1 MKRLT
6 AVVIALLLFVSVM
19 LPAQATTSCDCGK
32 TPLVVVGGMNGNPLI
47 IDKGTP
53 NERQIWAPPIDAG
66 QVALTAARGIGA
78 GLINRDWNAL
88 GDAIVPLA
96 NELLEPAACDADGNS
111 KYNIYTETYPESMV
125 HYPAQASGGYSEGG
139 LIHTACDKLGTDHT
153 YFFNYDW
160 RLDPLEN
167 VKDLR
172 ALVNKAK
179 AETGH
184 AKVDFA
190 VCSMGANQ
198 ALAYLAVYG
207 HDDIEN
213 CVFLS
218 SVFGGSL
225 VASELFNKQVVLDN
239 VAVQNYLRQS
249 VNSPQAAATAVDLL
263 LQVLDATGALDALLN
278 FTQDGLNELL
288 DRAFREV
295 LVDNFC
301 TMPGVWA
308 LIREDVFESARDDL
322 LDPVKHAVLL
332 ERINDFHF
340 TVRRQRE
347 TLIRDAMNDGVIV
360 TFTSHYNRS
369 SIPVFPSAPY
379 QGDGLVE
386 VPGTSAGAT
395 SAVIG
400 RQFPEGYT
408 QAVDFGG
415 INYISPDNAI
425 DASTSMFPDLVW
437 FFRDVPHVACP
448 YGSEYNEFVFKLLEA
463 KTQPTVTTLEGYA
476 QFMATDDGGYTLYAL
491 DESTVVPAKEQP
503 ADATEDEEITASEP
517 AQRDDPT
524 DEETA
529 VTQEGED
536 DAQLDASDEK
546 QVPNPKTGA
555 GYPLLPLATL
565 ATAGLLLFFGVLS
578 TKRTPTRQK
587 RESD

>member
-19 LPAQATTSCDCGK
+19 LPAQAATSCDCGK

-47 IDKGTP
+47 IDKDTP

-96 NELLEPAACDADGNS
+96 NALLEPAACDADGNS
-111 KYNIYTETYPESMV
+111 KIQHLYRNLPESMV

-198 ALAYLAVYG
+198 ALAYFAVYG
-207 HDDIEN
+207 HGDIEN

-249 VNSPQAAATAVDLL
+249 VNSPQAAATALDLL

-386 VPGTSAGAT
+386 VPRHLPRARRARSSAAN
-395 SAVIG
+395 S
-400 RQFPEGYT
+400 PK
-408 QAVDFGG
+408 G
-415 INYISPDNAI
+415 IHASRGFRRHQLHLADNAI

-517 AQRDDPT
+517 AQRDDPLSR
-524 DEETA
+524 ETA
-529 VTQEGED
+529 GVEEGED
-536 DAQLDASDEK
+536 DVQIVIGRKTSTQPQNGCGVSPVAVGNTGDGRVALVLRRVEHQT
-546 QVPNPKTGA
+546 NPHAPKEG
-555 GYPLLPLATL
+555 
-565 ATAGLLLFFGVLS
+565 
-578 TKRTPTRQK
+578 
-587 RESD
+587 E